1 MLAAI
6 LSGFAVSLAAPW
18 LHRIGREMTGWMI
31 ALLPLGLFIYFA
43 RFIDRIAAGEVF
55 TSSASWAPSLGVNL
69 SFSVDGL
76 SLLFALLISGIG
88 ALVVLYA
95 GAYLA
100 GHPQLGRFY
109 THILIFM
116 ASMLGLVLADNLIV
130 LFVFWELTGI
140 SSYLLIGFDH
150 ERAAARAA
158 ALQALLVT
166 GAGGLA
172 LLAGLLLL
180 GQVGGSL
187 ELSALL
193 SRGETVRAHP
203 LYLPILLLILA
214 GAFTKSAQMPF
225 HFWLPGAMEAPTP
238 VSAYLHS
245 ATMVKAGVY
254 LLARLQ
260 PILGGTDAWHYVI
273 TVAGAAT
280 MLLGAVMALPQT
292 DLKRLLAYSTVSA
305 LGTLTLLLG
314 LGTTLAAKAAMVFL
328 LVHSL
333 YKGALFLIAGI
344 IDHETGTRDVER
356 LGGLRHAMPITAVAV
371 GLAAL
376 SMAGLP
382 PLFGFISKELLY
394 EAKLQA
400 PRAALL
406 ITGAGILANIV
417 LVAVAG
423 IVSLRPFSGPKT
435 IAPKSPHEAP
445 FSLWFGPLLLA
456 GLGLVIGLFP
466 DALATPLIAPAVSAV
481 RAEPTEI
488 TLALWHGVNPILAL
502 SVLTVACGVGVYV
515 GRNVL
520 RQAVLR
526 FDFVTRW
533 GPLQWY
539 AVTLD
544 GLNALARIQ
553 TRLLQ
558 NGYLR
563 LYVLISTA
571 TIVGLTVVTFVHYGI
586 LPGLVA
592 WPHASF
598 AEWTFSGLL
607 LMAALAAIRASSLLV
622 AVVALG
628 VVGYGV
634 ALIYILYGAPD
645 LAMTQIAIETLT
657 VVLFVLV
664 LSRRPL
670 QFADLSSSATRIRDG
685 VLALTAGGLMTA
697 LVLIVTAEPGRSR
710 LAPYFAEN
718 SLLLAKGRNVV
729 NVILVDFRALDT
741 LGEIT
746 VLAVA
751 AIGVYTLLKL
761 RLGSDDGQ

>member
-1 MLAAI
+1 M
-6 LSGFAVSLAAPW
+6 
-18 LHRIGREMTGWMI
+18 
-31 ALLPLGLFIYFA
+31 
-43 RFIDRIAAGEVF
+43 
-55 TSSASWAPSLGVNL
+55 
-69 SFSVDGL
+69 
-76 SLLFALLISGIG
+76 
-88 ALVVLYA
+88 
-95 GAYLA
+95 
-100 GHPQLGRFY
+100 
-109 THILIFM
+109 
-116 ASMLGLVLADNLIV
+116 
-130 LFVFWELTGI
+130 
-140 SSYLLIGFDH
+140 
-150 ERAAARAA
+150 
-158 ALQALLVT
+158 
-166 GAGGLA
+166 
-172 LLAGLLLL
+172 
-180 GQVGGSL
+180 
-187 ELSALL
+187 
-193 SRGETVRAHP
+193 
-203 LYLPILLLILA
+203 LLLILA
-214 GAFTKSAQMPF
+214 GAFTKSAQIPF

-238 VSAYLHS
+238 VSADLHS

-260 PILGGTDAWHYVI
+260 PILGETDVWHYVI
-273 TVAGAAT
+273 TTAGAAT

-305 LGTLTLLLG
+305 LGTLMLLLG
-314 LGTTLAAKAAMVFL
+314 LGTTLAVKAAMVFL

-344 IDHETGTRDVER
+344 IDHETGTRDIDR

-400 PRAALL
+400 PQAAPL
-406 ITGAGILANIV
+406 ITGAGVLANMV

-423 IVSLRPFSGPKT
+423 IVSLSLFSGPQT
-435 IAPKSPHEAP
+435 ITPKNPHEAP

-481 RAEPTEI
+481 RAEPAEI
-488 TLALWHGVNPILAL
+488 KLALWHGVNPILAL
-502 SVLTVACGVGVYV
+502 SIITVACGVGVYA
-515 GRNVL
+515 GRSAL
-520 RQAVLR
+520 RQAVGRL
-526 FDFVTRW
+526 DFVTEW

-539 AVTLD
+539 TVMLD

-558 NGYLR
+558 SGYLR
-563 LYVLISTA
+563 LYVLVSTA
-571 TIVGLTVVTFVHYGI
+571 TIVGLTLVTFVTYGI
-586 LPGLVA
+586 LPDLVA
-592 WPHASF
+592 WPQASF
-598 AEWTFSGLL
+598 AEWMFSGII
-607 LMAALAAIRASSLLV
+607 LMGALAAIRAASLLA

-634 ALIYILYGAPD
+634 ALIYILFSAPD
-645 LAMTQIAIETLT
+645 LAMTQVAVETLT

-670 QFADLSSSATRIRDG
+670 QFADLSSTAIRIRDG
-685 VLALTAGGLMTA
+685 VLALAAGGLMTA
-697 LVLIVTAEPGRSR
+697 LILTVTAEPMRSR
-710 LAPYFAEN
+710 LVPYFAEN

-761 RLGSDDGQ
+761 RLRSSSGS